1 MRTVKHTG
9 PFRRD
14 YKREKSGRHGERLD
28 AELLETVAMLVK
40 DEALPRRYFGHAL
53 GGEWSD
59 HRNCHIKPEL
69 ILVCR
74 KPDETSLSSSA
85 AARTAAFRIDKFRH
99 KC

>member
-9 PFRRD
+9 PFGATNPD
-14 YKREKSGRHGERLD
+14 GMASRLD
-28 AELLETVAMLVK
+28 AELLETGAMLVK